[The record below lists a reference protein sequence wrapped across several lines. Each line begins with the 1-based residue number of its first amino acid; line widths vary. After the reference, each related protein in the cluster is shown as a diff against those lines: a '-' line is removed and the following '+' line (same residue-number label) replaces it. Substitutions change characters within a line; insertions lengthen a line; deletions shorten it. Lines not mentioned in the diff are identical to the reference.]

1 MHETISQ
8 YLTRG
13 GTITIIPARGKND
26 KQTAAKQ
33 ETPPRHRIAK
43 ASALCVK
50 CRNRDDCTELCARA
64 EAYASQDDN
73 PDAWRNI
80 RCSARIEDM
89 ASPISYPQTPAP
101 SEALLV
107 DYFCHRRSIADIA
120 KTYAISQQYT
130 RRVVK
135 KHKAILEKIIK
146 IMVSR

>member
-1 MHETISQ
+1 MHETISE
-8 YLTRG
+8 YIRRG
-13 GTITIIPARGKND
+13 GTITIIPARERHD
-26 KQTAAKQ
+26 KQPAEKQ
-33 ETPPRHRIAK
+33 APPKSCRIAK
-43 ASALCVK
+43 ASALCQRCHK
-50 CRNRDDCTELCARA
+50 WDSCTELCARA

-101 SEALLV
+101 SEALLI

-120 KTYAISQQYT
+120 KTYSISQQYT